1 MVKTS
6 VNNLRH
12 NDITKNQTEHVET
25 IKCSLPQ
32 ARFSMWQLQG
42 RILLVEMLQL
52 MGLMNCKSELV
63 QKYPVYY
70 EKPFHH
76 KMKNNPWK
84 IKNKKNKTVKAIKM
98 FWSFRWCCLLC
109 KLETKTNATGRVF
122 STIYFVLLT
131 FMSLCC
137 CSHCQHKLLIS

>member
-1 MVKTS
+1 MFSLDMVKTS

-52 MGLMNCKSELV
+52 MGLMNCNQNYL
-63 QKYPVYY
+63 
-70 EKPFHH
+70 F
-76 KMKNNPWK
+76 
-84 IKNKKNKTVKAIKM
+84 I
-98 FWSFRWCCLLC
+98 LLPTHD
-109 KLETKTNATGRVF
+109 L
-122 STIYFVLLT
+122 
-131 FMSLCC
+131 
-137 CSHCQHKLLIS
+137 